1 MSKTK
6 GKVIEELVSLILMQE
21 KQIKRLKE
29 KIRQAKRHIEV
40 YEEYIKEEDK
50 HGY

>member
-6 GKVIEELVSLILMQE
+6 GKIIEELVSLILMQE

-29 KIRQAKRHIEV
+29 KIRQAKKTHRSLRRIH
-40 YEEYIKEEDK
+40 KR
-50 HGY
+50 GR